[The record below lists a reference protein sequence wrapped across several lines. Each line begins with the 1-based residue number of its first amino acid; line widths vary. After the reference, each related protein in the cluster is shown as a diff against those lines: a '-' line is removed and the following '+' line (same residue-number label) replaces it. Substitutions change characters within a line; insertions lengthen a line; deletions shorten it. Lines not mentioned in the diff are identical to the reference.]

1 MSSARQLIN
10 TVHVDM
16 LIVPLRDEEDNHPH
30 DVFLNARICG
40 RFAFGAPCYLM
51 QRKPLIWPT
60 IPAYAI
66 KSPANTTFNT
76 IIFSIISVISW
87 LFSVVIVY

>member
-1 MSSARQLIN
+1 
-10 TVHVDM
+10 
-16 LIVPLRDEEDNHPH
+16 
-30 DVFLNARICG
+30 VFLNARLCG
-40 RFAFGAPCYLM
+40 RFAFWRALLPDEAYTPYL
-51 QRKPLIWPT
+51 
-60 IPAYAI
+60 AYDLRTQS